1 MKKFTGAGIALLL
14 GTTAAYAGGMD
25 RSGQSITAL
34 FEEGTYAEISF
45 GSVSPDVTGVGAAG
59 TTTSGNVAPEY
70 TQLGLAYKTDIN
82 DQFSIALIV
91 DQPFG
96 ASVSYDNIPYAL
108 QGTKADVT
116 TMGYTFLAQYH
127 VDENVSVFA
136 GPRLIS
142 AEGTYTRS
150 FLNTSSL
157 PIPNSIT
164 VYDAT
169 YSSDTDV
176 GYVVGAAYE
185 IPEIA
190 LRAAIT
196 YSSQTEFSLDGQ
208 GSFMGGAAAA
218 TTLEA
223 IMPQTVNVD
232 FQTGVAA
239 NTLAFANIR
248 WADWS
253 EAILK
258 DNFANSTFTPN
269 ASNTDLGVLSDFN
282 NTDVTTYTVG
292 VGRRFTDN
300 FAAQFAVGYEKATGQ
315 AANNLAPT
323 DGYISYSLGG
333 AYTFESGMELSGGIR
348 YVDLG
353 DTTTKT
359 IASSFTDNSVT
370 AIGLKLAYNY

>member
-157 PIPNSIT
+157 PNSIT

-232 FQTGVAA
+232 FQTGAAA
-239 NTLAFANIR
+239 NTLAFANFR

-258 DNFANSTFTPN
+258 DNFANSTFTPP

-292 VGRRFTDN
+292 IGRRFSDN
-300 FAAQFAVGYEKATGQ
+300 FGAQFAVGYENATRQ
-315 AANNLAPT
+315 AAGNLAPT
-323 DGYISYSLGG
+323 DGYISYSCGG
-333 AYTFESGMELSGGIR
+333 AYTFENGMEMSGGIR

-353 DTTTKT
+353 DTTTQT
-359 IASSFTDNSVT
+359 LASSFTKNSVT
-370 AIGLKLAYNY
+370 AIGLKLAYHY